1 MEEQRKNKKS
11 EPVDWLLEAL
21 TLARYFDSYGALFD
35 EHQREIFEDYIC
47 NDMSLA
53 EIADRE
59 GMTRQGVSD
68 LVKRIS
74 RKLHEYEE
82 SLHFSERTEQA
93 ERIVSELQNRIMQY
107 EAPDTVRTEMKELLR
122 QLMNVL

>member
-11 EPVDWLLEAL
+11 EPVDWLREAL

-82 SLHFSERTEQA
+82 SLHLSERTEQA

>member
-107 EAPDTVRTEMKELLR
+107 EAPDKVRTEMKELLR

>member
-82 SLHFSERTEQA
+82 SLHLSERTEQA
-93 ERIVSELQNRIMQY
+93 ERIISELQNRIMQY

>member
-11 EPVDWLLEAL
+11 EPVDWLREAL

-82 SLHFSERTEQA
+82 SLHLSERTEQA

-122 QLMNVL
+122 QLMTVL

>member
-1 MEEQRKNKKS
+1 MEEQRKTKKS

-82 SLHFSERTEQA
+82 SLHLSERTEQA

>member
-82 SLHFSERTEQA
+82 SLHLSERTEHA

>member
-11 EPVDWLLEAL
+11 EPVDWLREAL

-47 NDMSLA
+47 NDMSLS
-53 EIADRE
+53 EIAERE

-68 LVKRIS
+68 LVKRTS
-74 RKLHEYEE
+74 RKLLEYES
-82 SLHFSERTEQA
+82 SLHLSERSEQA
-93 ERIVSELQNRIMQY
+93 ERTLSELMERIA
-107 EAPDTVRTEMKELLR
+107 ECEVPDSAKTEMKNLCERLLGM
-122 QLMNVL
+122 L

>member
-1 MEEQRKNKKS
+1 MEEQRKTKKS
-11 EPVDWLLEAL
+11 EPIDWLREAL

-59 GMTRQGVSD
+59 EMTRQGVSD

-82 SLHFSERTEQA
+82 SLHLSERTEQA

>member
-1 MEEQRKNKKS
+1 
-11 EPVDWLLEAL
+11 
-21 TLARYFDSYGALFD
+21 
-35 EHQREIFEDYIC
+35 
-47 NDMSLA
+47 
-53 EIADRE
+53 
-59 GMTRQGVSD
+59 MTRQGVSD

-82 SLHFSERTEQA
+82 SLHLSERTEQA

>member
-82 SLHFSERTEQA
+82 SLHLSERTEQA

>member
-1 MEEQRKNKKS
+1 MEEKRKTKKS
-11 EPVDWLLEAL
+11 EPVDWLREAL

-74 RKLHEYEE
+74 RKLREYEE
-82 SLHFSERTEQA
+82 SLHLSERTEQA
-93 ERIVSELQNRIMQY
+93 ERIVSELQNRIMKY
-107 EAPDTVRTEMKELLR
+107 EAPDTVRSEMKELLE
-122 QLMNVL
+122 QLINVL

>member
-11 EPVDWLLEAL
+11 EPVDWLREAL

-35 EHQREIFEDYIC
+35 EHQRESFEDYIC

-82 SLHFSERTEQA
+82 SLHLSERTEQA

>member
-11 EPVDWLLEAL
+11 EPVDWLREAL

-82 SLHFSERTEQA
+82 SLHLSERTEQA
-93 ERIVSELQNRIMQY
+93 ERLVSELQNRIMQY

>member
-47 NDMSLA
+47 HDMSLA

-82 SLHFSERTEQA
+82 SLHLSERTEQA

-122 QLMNVL
+122 RLMNVL

>member
-11 EPVDWLLEAL
+11 EPVDWLREAL
-21 TLARYFDSYGALFD
+21 TLARYYDSYGALFD

-47 NDMSLA
+47 NDMSLS

-74 RKLHEYEE
+74 RKLHEYEQN
-82 SLHFSERTEQA
+82 LRLSERTEQA
-93 ERIVSELQNRIMQY
+93 EQVISELSERISKSSLS
-107 EAPDTVRTEMKELLR
+107 ETEKAEFVKLCGRLSEML
-122 QLMNVL
+122 

>member
-1 MEEQRKNKKS
+1 MKEQRKNKKS

-82 SLHFSERTEQA
+82 SLHLSERTEQA